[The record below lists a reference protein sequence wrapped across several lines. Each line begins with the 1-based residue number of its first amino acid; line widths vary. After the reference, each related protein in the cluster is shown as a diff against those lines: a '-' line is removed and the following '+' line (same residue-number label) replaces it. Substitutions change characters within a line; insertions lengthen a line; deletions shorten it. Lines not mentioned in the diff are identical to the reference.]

1 MTTSADTIFRS
12 FQANEL
18 GVIVTKRQKTL
29 VFKTP
34 PAKLTN
40 VAKTALE
47 KLGLTVALYKQS
59 YVLHAG
65 ELAREQNFTLCL
77 LRYSHRAGELES
89 QRVKFIFSRKK
100 QTQVEGIG
108 KEYNADW

>member
-1 MTTSADTIFRS
+1 M
-12 FQANEL
+12 
-18 GVIVTKRQKTL
+18 TKRQTTLFFKTL
-29 VFKTP
+29 

-59 YVLHAG
+59 YVLH

-77 LRYSHRAGELES
+77 LRYSHRARELES
-89 QRVKFIFSRKK
+89 QRVKFLLFFP
-100 QTQVEGIG
+100 G
-108 KEYNADW
+108 KTDPSGRY